1 LQLLLPLLL
10 LLLLLQVKQRTCVL
24 TAANTSTVAPLI
36 RASTTNFARHRRSLL
51 KSSSL
56 QEALQ
61 EHLQEMHRLLLKQ
74 GALRE
79 AVITA
84 AQEELQALPATF
96 FRPYRRLQQQQE
108 GAAAGSA
115 EGDDGAL

>member
-1 LQLLLPLLL
+1 LL

-51 KSSSL
+51 KSHNL

-61 EHLQEMHRLLLKQ
+61 EHLQDMQRALLEQ

-84 AQEELQALPATF
+84 AQEELLALPATF
-96 FRPYRRLQQQQE
+96 FRPYRRLQQQQQD
-108 GAAAGSA
+108 GAAAGTA
-115 EGDDGAL
+115 EGDAAQ